1 MTMLTGILQ
10 ILQIQKAD
18 KTASDLAKK
27 KLPIILIGKCLNSV
41 LTLLFL

>member
-10 ILQIQKAD
+10 ILHIQKAD
-18 KTASDLAKK
+18 KTANYLSKK
-27 KLPIILIGKCLNSV
+27 KLPIILIDKCLNSV